1 MMENEYAPI
10 PDEINAI
17 SKVVTDCAFKVHK
30 ELGPGLLESVYEICL
45 YHELQKNGLK
55 VTRQVNVPVVYD
67 NIKFDAG
74 FRLDLLVDNKMI
86 VEIKAVDEMNPVF
99 DAQVLTYL
107 KLTNIRLG
115 MLINFNSP
123 VLKRGIKRLVL

>member
-1 MMENEYAPI
+1 MENEYAPI
-10 PDEINAI
+10 PDEINTI

-45 YHELQKNGLK
+45 YHELQKSGLK

-107 KLTNIRLG
+107 KLTKIRLG